1 MSLKNPYL
9 RFASRFSLL
18 FGWLFLLASTA
29 VAVAG
34 LWLRFGYASS
44 HSTPIMQTLLQ
55 SNEFMLIWLIFCVAL
70 SLLGLLLLLTA
81 TRWMT
86 DAEVARREATTEIPA
101 AHSPAV
107 LAAVAD

>member
-55 SNEFMLIWLIFCVAL
+55 SNEFMLIWLIFYVAL

-86 DAEVARREATTEIPA
+86 DAEVEQREPLRHTPIIDSA
-101 AHSPAV
+101 SP
-107 LAAVAD
+107 LASVSE

>member
-18 FGWLFLLASTA
+18 FGWFFLLASTA

-34 LWLRFGYASS
+34 LWLRFGHASS

-70 SLLGLLLLLTA
+70 WLLGLLLLLTA
-81 TRWMT
+81 SRWMT
-86 DAEVARREATTEIPA
+86 DAEVAQREPPSHAPVMDSA
-101 AHSPAV
+101 AP
-107 LAAVAD
+107 LASVVE